1 MRKFAVNKMFD
12 APKATRSH
20 KMHMKAIKKF
30 IKTLFPFLMGF
41 HIVCVQMLKVP
52 KVKMLILN
60 NLKLAVNQYVY

>member
-30 IKTLFPFLMGF
+30 IKTLFPFLMF
-41 HIVCVQMLKVP
+41 KCSKVP

-60 NLKLAVNQYVY
+60 NLKLAVNQYIY